1 MRGPLPVLP
10 FVLLSACA
18 GTPAS
23 GPAPAALPATAPA
36 SPPAAGAPVPSAPEV
51 GVGVTTRE
59 AIEAAVPAWA
69 GERAS
74 TQVDATASAALARVA
89 PGAEVIVVL
98 GTWCGDSR
106 REVPR
111 LWRALEVAGEVPFS
125 VRLVAVDRAK
135 QAPGGELEGL
145 AIHYVPT
152 FIVRRGGVEVGRI
165 VEGAAEGL
173 EVALGA
179 LLRGERSGVISLRGR
194 S

>member
-1 MRGPLPVLP
+1 V
-10 FVLLSACA
+10 A
-18 GTPAS
+18 
-23 GPAPAALPATAPA
+23 APAPA
-36 SPPAAGAPVPSAPEV
+36 SPDIV
-51 GVGVTTRE
+51 VGVTTRE
-59 AIEAAVPAWA
+59 AIETAVPAWA
-69 GERAS
+69 EVRAS

-111 LWRALEVAGEVPFS
+111 LWRALEVAGEVPFT
-125 VRLVAVDRAK
+125 VRHIAVDRAK
-135 QAPGGELEGL
+135 AAPGGVLDGL
-145 AIHYVPT
+145 DVHYVPT
-152 FIVRRGGVEVGRI
+152 FIVRRGGAEVGRI

-179 LLRGERSGVISLRGR
+179 LLRGERTGVVSLRGR